1 MPRLVPRA
9 ALPQAPDPVLFV
21 TTILVNPETG
31 QPFVLTQAEQNFLR
45 RAFILLPS
53 GALRYPELLF
63 SGPKKTGKTAFAA
76 MVVLYVI
83 RMLGGRFAEGYC
95 VANDL
100 EQAQGRVFQAI
111 CRIVEV
117 SPLLADDAIITSRQ
131 IEFISTGATITA
143 LANDFAGAAGGNPTI
158 SCFDELWGVTSER
171 GHRLWDEM
179 VPPPTRKLAARLT
192 VSYAGFEGESE
203 LLEGLYK
210 RGLSGQQVL
219 PDLYAQPGMLM
230 FWTEKF
236 TAPWQTDAWR
246 DQMRQQLRTNA
257 YLRLVEN
264 KWVTSESTFVDL
276 AWWDKCVDAGA
287 RPLIADQGLSIWLG
301 IDASVKRDSTAI
313 VACAWDAEA
322 NRVHLVCHR
331 VFQPSPDEPLDFEAT
346 VEQTVLD
353 WHSRFNLR
361 ECRYDPYQMA
371 ATSQR
376 LAAAGVPMVEF
387 PQSVPNLTEASTNLY
402 ELIKAGN
409 LVAYPDAAMRL
420 AIQRAVAVETS
431 RGWRIAKE
439 KASHKIDVVVA
450 MAQAALG
457 AVKGGAAPASLAV
470 WQALG
475 EADGDWNSNAMPG
488 SAILYSQSR
497 RSF

>member
-45 RAFILLPS
+45 RAFFLLPS

-287 RPLIADQGLSIWLG
+287 RPLIADQG
-301 IDASVKRDSTAI
+301 
-313 VACAWDAEA
+313 
-322 NRVHLVCHR
+322 
-331 VFQPSPDEPLDFEAT
+331 
-346 VEQTVLD
+346 
-353 WHSRFNLR
+353 
-361 ECRYDPYQMA
+361 
-371 ATSQR
+371 
-376 LAAAGVPMVEF
+376 
-387 PQSVPNLTEASTNLY
+387 
-402 ELIKAGN
+402 
-409 LVAYPDAAMRL
+409 
-420 AIQRAVAVETS
+420 
-431 RGWRIAKE
+431 
-439 KASHKIDVVVA
+439 
-450 MAQAALG
+450 
-457 AVKGGAAPASLAV
+457 
-470 WQALG
+470 
-475 EADGDWNSNAMPG
+475 
-488 SAILYSQSR
+488 
-497 RSF
+497 